1 MQKFLKAVGVG
12 LVAVLL
18 YLLDSCIAPFLIS
31 GASFLWI
38 AFVYWGVFSQSTLKD
53 RLEAIPGL
61 ITGFFCALLMSFI
74 GGAVG
79 GELEFGNIIIVLGV
93 VLGVFLVNVLVMLVC
108 GDNKFKLGNV
118 PSVFTSIAMAF
129 SGAGK
134 GLILTDWKLLL
145 IIFIYGIIG
154 LFAGWAVQ
162 WFNNKVTK
170 GEPT

>member
-1 MQKFLKAVGVG
+1 MQKFVKAVGVG

-31 GASFLWI
+31 GASFLWV
-38 AFVYWGVFSQSTLKD
+38 AFVYWGVFSQASLKD

-61 ITGFFCALLMSFI
+61 ITGFFCAILMSFI
-74 GGAVG
+74 GGTVG
-79 GELEFGNIIIVLGV
+79 GKFEFGSITIILGV
-93 VLGVFLVNVLVMLVC
+93 ALGIFLVNVLVMLVS
-108 GDNKFKLGNV
+108 GENKFKLGSV
-118 PSVFTSIAMAF
+118 PAVFTTIAIAF

-134 GLILTDWKLLL
+134 GLVLDDWKLLL

-162 WFNNKVTK
+162 FFNKKVTK
-170 GEPT
+170 GEQQ